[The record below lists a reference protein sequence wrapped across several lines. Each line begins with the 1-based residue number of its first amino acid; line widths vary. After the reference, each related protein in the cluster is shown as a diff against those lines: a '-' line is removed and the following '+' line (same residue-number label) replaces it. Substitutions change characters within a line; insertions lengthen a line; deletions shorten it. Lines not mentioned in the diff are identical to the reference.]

1 MKILVTGG
9 NGYVGRE
16 LCRQLYDSHR
26 VLVVDELRYG
36 ANRFCEDDL
45 ARLDLIQADVSDVR
59 AMAAVREFAPD
70 VVIHLAAIHYIPE
83 CETNPALAVSTN
95 VAGTVAMLQACPP
108 GCRFVFASSGA
119 VYAPDAS
126 PHSETEAATVPT
138 DIYGLSKLQ
147 GEHYVR
153 YIARA
158 RGFPAVIV
166 RLFNVVGPGET
177 NPHLLP
183 EIIAQLKAGNRSIRL
198 GNLWPKRDYIHVRD
212 AARGFAAAALEGAV
226 ANGDAVAV
234 NLGTSKAYSVSEVV
248 ERLRR
253 ISGCQFELLE
263 DSSRVR
269 AVDRPVLAADVGRI
283 RRMFGWSARLSIDD
297 ALSDLWREPDL
308 SEALLAKYRS

>member
-26 VLVVDELRYG
+26 VLVVDQLRYG

-45 ARLDLIQADVSDVR
+45 AKLDFVQADVTDAR
-59 AMAAVREFAPD
+59 AMGVIREFAPD

-119 VYAPDAS
+119 VYAPAAS

-153 YIARA
+153 YLARD
-158 RGFPAVIV
+158 RGFSSVIV

-183 EIIAQLKAGNRSIRL
+183 EIIAQLKAGKQSIRL

-212 AARGFAAAALEGAV
+212 AARGFAAAALEGTV
-226 ANGDAVAV
+226 VNGDAVAV
-234 NLGTSKAYSVSEVV
+234 NLGTSNSYSVAEVV
-248 ERLRR
+248 DRLRR

-269 AVDRPVLAADVGRI
+269 AVDRPVLTADVGRI

-297 ALSDLWREPDL
+297 ALADLWREPDL